1 MLLVSD
7 ALPPP
12 AAILFFVSPVAALVL
27 FALWAVV
34 LVLAIGVWRV
44 SLVLL
49 GQARANGFNPG
60 TPHGS
65 DMYWRLNR
73 AHMNTLENL
82 PVFGA
87 VVIACHIAGVAN
99 SAEAT
104 MLCSLV
110 LIFRVVQS
118 LIHIASG
125 SPIAVT
131 FRFLAFGVQLACFIG
146 LGLLALSSGA
156 L

>member
-7 ALPPP
+7 ALPMP
-12 AAILFFVSPVAALVL
+12 AAILFLVTPVAALVL

-34 LVLAIGVWRV
+34 LVLAIGIWRV
-44 SLVLL
+44 SLILM

-65 DMYWRLNR
+65 DRYWRLNR
-73 AHMNTLENL
+73 AHINTLENL
-82 PVFGA
+82 PIFGA

-99 SAEAT
+99 SGEAI
-104 MLCSLV
+104 LLSGLALV
-110 LIFRVVQS
+110 FRVVQS

-125 SPIAVT
+125 SPLAVT
-131 FRFLAFGVQLACFIG
+131 FRFLAFGVQLLCFIG
-146 LGLLALSSGA
+146 LGLVALNSGA